1 MPAEMSREPL
11 RKQFPSSD
19 QKSVHSPSP
28 TVELTG
34 GRASHLCPSDG
45 HTFVGDPVV
54 AIAGALAPGPTY
66 QEHSVDVQPQRN
78 GAQLASPPHT
88 GCFLPSLSLG
98 T

>member
-1 MPAEMSREPL
+1 MPAEMSRKPL
-11 RKQFPSSD
+11 RKQFPSSG
-19 QKSVHSPSP
+19 QKPVHSPSSS
-28 TVELTG
+28 VELTR

-54 AIAGALAPGPTY
+54 AIAVALAPGPTY
-66 QEHSVDVQPQRN
+66 QEHSVDVQSQRT
-78 GAQLASPPHT
+78 GAQLAFPPHT